1 MDGMVMDELVVEEER
16 FNPLLNRVELMCII
30 KGMNGMLKRQD
41 AAKLIVE
48 CRGYAGRFIVPV
60 NMRGEKGKRDLRC
73 LFYIY
78 EDEGTARS
86 QLPRYIIAR
95 LTGEKVEKGGKK
107 KGEGDKGKEGG

>member
-1 MDGMVMDELVVEEER
+1 MDGMVMDGLVVEEER
-16 FNPLLNRVELMCII
+16 LNPLLNRIELRCII

-41 AAKLIVE
+41 AARMIAE
-48 CRGYAGRFIVPV
+48 HRGYAGRFIVPI
-60 NMRGEKGKRDLRC
+60 NLRGEKGKSDLRC

-95 LTGEKVEKGGKK
+95 LTGEKVDKSKKRSEGEKK
-107 KGEGDKGKEGG
+107 K